1 MTRSM
6 IQTSNGYVVYG
17 AFTCVM
23 HLDKKGTVVYSNMK
37 PDSKEYKAMYRT
49 FRAQTK

>member
-23 HLDKKGTVVYSNMK
+23 HLDKKGTVTYSNMT
-37 PDSKEYKAMYRT
+37 PDSQEFQAMYQ
-49 FRAQTK
+49 FFKDSK